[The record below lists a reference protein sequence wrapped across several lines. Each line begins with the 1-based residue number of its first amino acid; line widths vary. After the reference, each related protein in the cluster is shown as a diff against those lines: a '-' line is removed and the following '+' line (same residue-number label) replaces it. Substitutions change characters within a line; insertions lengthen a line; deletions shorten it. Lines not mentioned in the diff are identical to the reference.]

1 MVDARWQNLQRDEQL
16 SPGDLQRIATDS
28 RLVEVHTMLPGIIE
42 SFDPGTQT
50 ARVQPAIKRIF
61 TERGP
66 LPIPVCVDVPVEF
79 PGGGGFFVTFPI
91 KPGDECVLCFS
102 ERCIDNWHA
111 TGGVQEAAEYR
122 MHSYSDG
129 IARVGLNSQPHVIP
143 SFNAEDAEFRS
154 RDGGVKIQLKPD
166 GTIKNINPAGST
178 ELTPAGKYIINAPG
192 GFVLNAGPEAE
203 INAALIALNGAQ
215 TSSPGAGGEGAVA
228 TINMPIKA
236 NSTADFKDEVTV
248 KGLAVSPHTHSNP
261 EGGDVGPMK
270 G

>member
-1 MVDARWQNLQRDEQL
+1 MSDAKWQDMQRDHQL
-16 SPGDLQRIATDS
+16 VGSDAARQTVNS

-42 SFDPGTQT
+42 SFDPDTQT

-61 TERGP
+61 TEQGP
-66 LPIPVCVDVPVEF
+66 VPIPVCVDVPVEF
-79 PGGGGFFVTFPI
+79 PGGGDFFLTFPV
-91 KPGDECVLCFS
+91 KPGDECVLAFS
-102 ERCIDNWHA
+102 ERCIDRWHVM
-111 TGGVQEAAEYR
+111 GGVQDPDEYR

-129 IARVGLNSQPHVIP
+129 VARVGLNSQPRKIP
-143 SFNAEDAEFRS
+143 SFNPTDAEFRS
-154 RDGGVKIQLKPD
+154 RDGSVKVQLKPD

-192 GFVLNAGPEAE
+192 GFQLNAGPEAE

-215 TSSPGAGGEGAVA
+215 TASPGAAGDGAVA

-236 NSTADFKDEVTV
+236 KRTADFTDEVTV
-248 KGLAVSPHTHSNP
+248 KGLAVSTHVHSNP